1 MLKRDAIGKWV
12 GIVVAV
18 AGALLVLLWLRG
30 TSATRPRD
38 RGPAP
43 IAQAPVEPLG
53 PRNVESTTVTQRPRE
68 SPHVGCDRSNDG
80 GACTPTEAALLAK
93 DPTGRCYECMT
104 DKGCIDDA
112 PPKSVPGVVT
122 YGDTGLECGD
132 LSTADDQRLCLEAL
146 SCVLAT
152 NCTRTQSPQKIAAS
166 DNCYCGDE
174 SGTNCVAGK
183 ASGACKSAYEVAAQ
197 SAVPWDVL
205 SRMANYNVA
214 LGKANTLV
222 QCAVNNSCSTCL

>member
-1 MLKRDAIGKWV
+1 MLTRK
-12 GIVVAV
+12 GIAWRVASAV
-18 AGALLVLLWLRG
+18 IALALLVAFFGLWER
-30 TSATRPRD
+30 SAKRQPADGPIEATLAPAESHSPPNHEASPPARD
-38 RGPAP
+38 ANQPSGDRC
-43 IAQAPVEPLG
+43 
-53 PRNVESTTVTQRPRE
+53 S
-68 SPHVGCDRSNDG
+68 RSNHRG
-80 GACTPTEAALLAK
+80 KCTATEAALLSK
-93 DPTGRCYECMT
+93 DPSGRCYECMT

-112 PPKSVPGVVT
+112 PPNSLPGVKT

-132 LSTADDQRLCLEAL
+132 LSSAEDQRLCLDAL

-183 ASGACKSAYEVAAQ
+183 AAGACKLAYEAAAR
-197 SAVPWDVL
+197 SAVPWDVIR
-205 SRMANYNVA
+205 RMANFNVA

>member
-1 MLKRDAIGKWV
+1 MLKTKAIGKWA
-12 GIVVAV
+12 GLVAV
-18 AGALLVLLWLRG
+18 VVGALAVLLWLRG

-38 RGPAP
+38 RAHAP
-43 IAQAPVEPLG
+43 IVQAPTEPLG
-53 PRNVESTTVTQRPRE
+53 PRNGDSRTVAQHPSE
-68 SPHVGCDRSNDG
+68 SPHGGCDRSNEG
-80 GACTPTEAALLAK
+80 GACTPTEAALLTK
-93 DPTGRCYECMT
+93 DPTGRCYACMT

-112 PPKSVPGVVT
+112 PPKSLPGVVT

-132 LSTADDQRLCLEAL
+132 LSTAEDQRLCLEAL

-183 ASGACKSAYEVAAQ
+183 ANGACKSAYEVAAR
-197 SAVPWDVL
+197 SEVPWDVIA
-205 SRMANYNVA
+205 RMANSNVA
-214 LGKANTLV
+214 LGRANTLV